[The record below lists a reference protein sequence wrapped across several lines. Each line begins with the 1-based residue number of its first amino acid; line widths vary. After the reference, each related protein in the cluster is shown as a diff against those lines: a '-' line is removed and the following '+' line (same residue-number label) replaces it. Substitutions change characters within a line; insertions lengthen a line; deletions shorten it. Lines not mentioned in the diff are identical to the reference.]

1 MKNIKLT
8 LITATTI
15 LFASAF
21 TVIQSVNW
29 KIKEDYSVKFT
40 GKKVDGIFKGLKA
53 DINFNESDL
62 GKSKISASIDATT
75 ANTGSGM
82 MNKHAKSEDGLNAAK
97 FPIIN
102 FESTS
107 IAKTA
112 SGFEAVGKLTLK
124 GITKDI
130 KFPFTFTNQTFNGK
144 FTVAPKDYDV
154 TRGGTP
160 DEITI
165 ELNIPVTK

>member
-8 LITATTI
+8 LVAATTI

-29 KIKEDYSVKFT
+29 KVKEDYSVKFT

-53 DINFNESDL
+53 DINFNENEL
-62 GKSKISASIDATT
+62 GKSKITASIDASTT
-75 ANTGSGM
+75 NTGSGM
-82 MNKHAKSEDGLNAAK
+82 MNKHAKSEDGLNAEK
-97 FPIIN
+97 FPSIT
-102 FESTS
+102 FESSS
-107 IAKTA
+107 ITKTTT
-112 SGFEAVGKLTLK
+112 GFEAIGKLTLK
-124 GITKDI
+124 GITKEI
-130 KFPFTFTNQTFNGK
+130 KLPFTFSNETFNGK
-144 FTVAPKDYDV
+144 FAVVPKEYGV

>member
-1 MKNIKLT
+1 MKSIKLT
-8 LITATTI
+8 LVVATTV

-29 KIKEDYSVKFT
+29 KVKENYSVKFT

-53 DINFNESDL
+53 DIQFNENDL
-62 GKSKISASIDATT
+62 GKSKISAKIDATT

-82 MNKHAKSEDGLNAAK
+82 MNKHAKSEDGINAAK
-97 FPIIN
+97 FPTIN
-102 FESTS
+102 FESNS
-107 IAKTA
+107 IKKTA
-112 SGFEAVGKLTLK
+112 SGFEATGKLTLK
-124 GITKDI
+124 GVTKDI
-130 KFPFTFTNQTFNGK
+130 KLPFTFLNETFTGK
-144 FTVAPKDYDV
+144 FTVAPKEYGV